1 MNQMYTPAPL
11 DTRDIELPK
20 ELDELIEEM
29 ARNVH
34 DVWAQGR
41 IAEGWTYGEQRDDK
55 RKTHPCLV
63 PYEELPDAERDRE
76 ASERADKLLGKME
89 RQGLNDSLLYSEAM
103 RLFGMSQYRMKD
115 YALADGAL
123 RFAYETRNAQGKG
136 GDAVGIGILQ
146 VLSEIAILRGQP
158 VEATSLLTLISQ
170 IIENNRTTLV

>member
-1 MNQMYTPAPL
+1 MATN
-11 DTRDIELPK
+11 DTDDISCFAEMLTEAQALYDAGRDE
-20 ELDELIEEM
+20 
-29 ARNVH
+29 
-34 DVWAQGR
+34 
-41 IAEGWTYGEQRDDK
+41 
-55 RKTHPCLV
+55 
-63 PYEELPDAERDRE
+63 E
-76 ASERADKLLGKME
+76 ASKRADQLLGKIE
-89 RQGLNDSLLYSEAM
+89 RQGLDNSLLYSDTM
-103 RLFGMSQYRMKD
+103 RLFGMAQYRMKD